1 MKFCL
6 LILVFQLFIKQL
18 NALSLPTIITDNTNL
33 VSTNQCCLFNQS
45 RDVYDS
51 DTAVLHW
58 FISKRDKVNVLL
70 STFFNQYCLF
80 NQSRDVYDS
89 DTAVLH
95 WIISKSDKVNVLFCL
110 KPFPSAFQGLFS
122 TFIIFFC
129 DFSEL

>member
-58 FISKRDKVNVLL
+58 FISK
-70 STFFNQYCLF
+70 
-80 NQSRDVYDS
+80 
-89 DTAVLH
+89 
-95 WIISKSDKVNVLFCL
+95 SDKVNVLFSL
-110 KPFPSAFQGLFS
+110 NPFPSAFQGLFS
-122 TFIIFFC
+122 TFILFFVIFQNYRLMKTRSTDSNDKIRVPVNIKDGIFL
-129 DFSEL
+129 S